1 MGRILERYIFREIL
15 KTQLVVLIVLLV
27 VFLSQSLI
35 RLVSRAAVGSIP
47 AELITSLAMC
57 AVPDIGAIMLPLT
70 LFVAVL
76 ITVGRIC
83 SDSEMVVMRSVG
95 FSPARVMGIT
105 LTLAFMTAALT
116 LYSSVFL
123 SPQAA
128 QTRTE
133 LLSTAENNPQYLPIE
148 SGRFVSVGERFTV
161 YIDDVSNGTG
171 GDRSVSHIYVM
182 EDPYSEVNA
191 AVTVASSGSLSTDS
205 DGVQWLHLE
214 NGERFEGSPERGSF
228 RRASFKTFDA
238 PLSSREAAQRE
249 ANSMAATPTGELLA
263 SASLRDQVEA
273 QWRIAPVLSVFVL
286 VMIAVPLSMVNPRQ
300 GRFARLMP
308 AILIYAS
315 YYMFIFSVR
324 NLVNSGRF
332 PLYPGLYIVPVVFL
346 IFVAIPLNLPRYLVK
361 DFLERRK
368 GLSALPVTGPV
379 GAADREDAQ
388 EERVTVTE
396 RRDGT
401 VLRKDSS
408 AVSQEVPPDE
418 KLSEAVS
425 GEASSD
431 STSADSLKERE

>member
-1 MGRILERYIFREIL
+1 
-15 KTQLVVLIVLLV
+15 
-27 VFLSQSLI
+27 
-35 RLVSRAAVGSIP
+35 
-47 AELITSLAMC
+47 
-57 AVPDIGAIMLPLT
+57 
-70 LFVAVL
+70 
-76 ITVGRIC
+76 
-83 SDSEMVVMRSVG
+83 
-95 FSPARVMGIT
+95 
-105 LTLAFMTAALT
+105 
-116 LYSSVFL
+116 
-123 SPQAA
+123 
-128 QTRTE
+128 
-133 LLSTAENNPQYLPIE
+133 
-148 SGRFVSVGERFTV
+148 
-161 YIDDVSNGTG
+161 
-171 GDRSVSHIYVM
+171 
-182 EDPYSEVNA
+182 
-191 AVTVASSGSLSTDS
+191 
-205 DGVQWLHLE
+205 
-214 NGERFEGSPERGSF
+214 
-228 RRASFKTFDA
+228 
-238 PLSSREAAQRE
+238 
-249 ANSMAATPTGELLA
+249 MAATPTGELLA

-379 GAADREDAQ
+379 GAADREAAQ